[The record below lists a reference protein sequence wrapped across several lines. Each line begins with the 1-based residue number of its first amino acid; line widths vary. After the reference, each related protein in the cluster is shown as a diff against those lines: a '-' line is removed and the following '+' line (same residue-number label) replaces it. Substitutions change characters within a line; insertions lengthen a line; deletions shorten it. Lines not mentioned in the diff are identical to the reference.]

1 MKKSYQFFAW
11 IILMVLA
18 LIIVLVITQI
28 NGSRSVDRLVKG
40 NKQATAT
47 FVINNRIEEMVNLSF
62 ELESKILTEKPD
74 YLFKNRPGI
83 ADSVNKLIQKADQL
97 EKIMHD
103 AGISSSLEKIITLV
117 NRQTALSSAILS
129 SENNSLLLDS
139 LGKKHFGDSIYVNS
153 LAFQIELERSLSATL
168 RENNH
173 VVERVSWLNKLLA
186 FTALLA
192 VLLLATII
200 IRRQVMQFLLI
211 RDLEQARKLA
221 LQSVKIKDQFLANM
235 SHEIR
240 TPLNA
245 LKGFSNLL
253 SKTTLDEE
261 QQQYSSIISNS
272 SESLLHIVNDILDLS
287 KIEAGALAIKSNSFS
302 LHALLKDL
310 EITYATLA
318 AEKNLNFTLDVG
330 ADVENNLTGD
340 PERLKQVLINLIS
353 NAIKFTNEGFIFLR
367 VSLSG
372 KDEETTAIRFS
383 VEDTGIGIPA
393 DKRDLIFER
402 FEQLDNAFIRQQGGT
417 GLGLAISKMII
428 ESMGGHIIVNSEPG
442 KGSTFSFTIHFKINK
457 QAVLN
462 RELQMQR
469 VARIVKDP
477 SQNSILLA
485 EDNKVNQL
493 LVHKLLA
500 PYNIQ
505 PVIAE
510 NGEEVLNL
518 LENKSF
524 DLILMDVQMPLLDGI
539 TTTRLIRKYVAN
551 RIPIV
556 GMTAYVLPNEIE
568 KCYAAGMNDHIPK
581 PIDEQHL
588 LEVIKKYIYLDE
600 NGTGTTLS
608 AALAPTAVT
617 ENIAAIDLEFLS
629 NICNANQASMN
640 TILDALEAQLPVDS
654 HSFEQALANNDPE
667 ALRKIIHH
675 MKSTVSPLGTGSVIA
690 KAIITVSD
698 HLHTGNDWP
707 AVQESGRYLLSA
719 LENTI
724 DMIKKR

>member
-1 MKKSYQFFAW
+1 MKKSYQFIIW
-11 IILMVLA
+11 ILLMVLG
-18 LIIVLVITQI
+18 LIAVLVITQI

-62 ELESKILTEKPD
+62 ELESKILTEKPN
-74 YLFKNRPGI
+74 YPFKDRPGI
-83 ADSVNKLIQKADQL
+83 KDSLNKLIQKADQL
-97 EKIMHD
+97 ETIMRD
-103 AGISSSLEKIITLV
+103 AGISSSLEKIIRLV
-117 NRQTALSSAILS
+117 NGQTALSAAVLS
-129 SENNSLLLDS
+129 SDNNGQLLDS

-153 LAFQIELERSLSATL
+153 LAFQIELEKSLSATL

-186 FTALLA
+186 ITALLA

-253 SKTTLDEE
+253 SKTTLNEE
-261 QQQYSSIISNS
+261 QQQYSSIINNS

-318 AEKNLNFTLDVG
+318 TEKNLEFTLDMG
-330 ADVENNLTGD
+330 TDVENNLTGD

-353 NAIKFTNEGFIFLR
+353 NAIKFTNEGFVFLR
-367 VSLSG
+367 VSLST
-372 KDEETTAIRFS
+372 KDDETASIHFS

-393 DKRDLIFER
+393 DKRELIFER

-428 ESMGGHIIVNSEPG
+428 ESMGGHIAVDSGPG
-442 KGSTFSFTIHFKINK
+442 KGSIFSFTIRFKINK

-469 VARIVKDP
+469 VARTVKDTA
-477 SQNSILLA
+477 QNSILLA

-510 NGEEVLNL
+510 NGEEVLLL
-518 LENKSF
+518 LETQPF

-539 TTTRLIRKYVAN
+539 TTTKLIRKYVAN
-551 RIPIV
+551 KIPIV

-588 LEVIKKYIYLDE
+588 LDVIKKYIYLDE
-600 NGTGTTLS
+600 NASVRLS
-608 AALAPTAVT
+608 AAVNGKAV
-617 ENIAAIDLEFLS
+617 EFAFLS
-629 NICNANQASMN
+629 EICNGNEAAMN
-640 TILDALEAQLPVDS
+640 TILDALETQLPADAY
-654 HSFEQALANNDPE
+654 SFRSGLADKD
-667 ALRKIIHH
+667 AVAVRKIIHH
-675 MKSTVSPLGTGSVIA
+675 MKSTVSPLGTDSEIA
-690 KAIITVSD
+690 KAISRVSD
-698 HLHTGNDWP
+698 LLQTGNDWP
-707 AVQESGRYLLSA
+707 AVQESGGHLLSV

-724 DMIKKR
+724 ELIKRR

>member
-1 MKKSYQFFAW
+1 MQRARARGAGQDE
-11 IILMVLA
+11 I
-18 LIIVLVITQI
+18 
-28 NGSRSVDRLVKG
+28 GDRG
-40 NKQATAT
+40 
-47 FVINNRIEEMVNLSF
+47 
-62 ELESKILTEKPD
+62 
-74 YLFKNRPGI
+74 G
-83 ADSVNKLIQKADQL
+83 
-97 EKIMHD
+97 
-103 AGISSSLEKIITLV
+103 
-117 NRQTALSSAILS
+117 
-129 SENNSLLLDS
+129 
-139 LGKKHFGDSIYVNS
+139 SIYVNS

>member
-1 MKKSYQFFAW
+1 MKKSYQFIIW
-11 IILMVLA
+11 ILLMVLG
-18 LIIVLVITQI
+18 LIAVLVITQI

-62 ELESKILTEKPD
+62 ELESKILTEKPN
-74 YLFKNRPGI
+74 YPFKDRPGI
-83 ADSVNKLIQKADQL
+83 KDSLNKLIQKADQL
-97 EKIMHD
+97 ETIMRD
-103 AGISSSLEKIITLV
+103 AGISSSLEKIIRLV
-117 NRQTALSSAILS
+117 NGQTALSAAVLS
-129 SENNSLLLDS
+129 SDNNGQLLDS

-153 LAFQIELERSLSATL
+153 LAFQIELEKSLSATL

-186 FTALLA
+186 ITALLA

-253 SKTTLDEE
+253 SKTTLNEE
-261 QQQYSSIISNS
+261 QQQYSSIINNS

-318 AEKNLNFTLDVG
+318 TEKNLEFTLDMG
-330 ADVENNLTGD
+330 TDVENNLTGD

-353 NAIKFTNEGFIFLR
+353 NAIKFTNEGFVFLR
-367 VSLSG
+367 VSLST
-372 KDEETTAIRFS
+372 KDDETASIHFS

-393 DKRDLIFER
+393 DKRELIFER

-428 ESMGGHIIVNSEPG
+428 ESMGGHIAVDSGPG
-442 KGSTFSFTIHFKINK
+442 KGSIFSFTIRFKINK

-469 VARIVKDP
+469 VARTVKDT

-510 NGEEVLNL
+510 NGEEVLLL
-518 LENKSF
+518 LETQPF

-539 TTTRLIRKYVAN
+539 TTTKLIRKYVAN
-551 RIPIV
+551 KIPIV

-588 LEVIKKYIYLDE
+588 LDVIKKYIYLDE
-600 NGTGTTLS
+600 NASVRLS
-608 AALAPTAVT
+608 AAVNGKAV
-617 ENIAAIDLEFLS
+617 EFAFLS
-629 NICNANQASMN
+629 EICNGNEAAMN
-640 TILDALEAQLPVDS
+640 TILDALETQLPADAY
-654 HSFEQALANNDPE
+654 SFRSGLADKD
-667 ALRKIIHH
+667 AVAVRKIIHH
-675 MKSTVSPLGTGSVIA
+675 MKSTVSPLGTDSEIA
-690 KAIITVSD
+690 KAIGRVSD
-698 HLHTGNDWP
+698 LLHTGNDWP
-707 AVQESGRYLLSA
+707 AVQESGGHLLSV

-724 DMIKKR
+724 ELIKRR